1 MSESSEEF
9 QSDFFEGTEKLLEV
23 WFGTRSGNEGPKKC
37 DLRVIR
43 RATWESMLKLVKC
56 EIISQMSNEDVD
68 AYVLSESSMFISKDR
83 FILKTCGTT
92 TLLCCVEALL
102 YIVNQF
108 TGFDKVRD
116 VFYSRKNYMRPE
128 LQDKPHSSFEEEA
141 AALDTYFKDGNAYC
155 LGSINRDCWYLY
167 TLQGH
172 HINRADQTLE
182 LIMQDLDPRVM
193 SIFTQAESNSALEA
207 TRKSGIDT
215 IYPGAKIDDFLFS
228 PCGYSMNGLIKGD
241 HYMTIHITP
250 EAQCSYVSFET
261 NFPHDKYDQVV
272 STVMRIFRPS
282 KCVATVFASKDSVA
296 SRAVRHFDDLAVQG
310 FQQKELQMCRFTE
323 YDLTFALF
331 AKAPS

>member
-1 MSESSEEF
+1 
-9 QSDFFEGTEKLLEV
+9 
-23 WFGTRSGNEGPKKC
+23 
-37 DLRVIR
+37 
-43 RATWESMLKLVKC
+43 
-56 EIISQMSNEDVD
+56 
-68 AYVLSESSMFISKDR
+68 MFVSKDR

-92 TLLCCVEALL
+92 TLLLCVDALL
-102 YIVNQF
+102 YIVHKF

-141 AALDTYFKDGNAYC
+141 SVLDSFFKEGNAYC

-182 LIMQDLDPRVM
+182 LIMQDLDPKVM
-193 SIFTQAESNSALEA
+193 SIFTQAESSSALDA

-215 IYPGAKIDDFLFS
+215 LYPGAKIDDFLFS

-250 EAQCSYVSFET
+250 EPQCSYVSFET
-261 NFPHDKYDQVV
+261 NYPHEKYGQIISAVV
-272 STVMRIFRPS
+272 KIFRPG
-282 KCVATVFASKDSVA
+282 KCVATLFASKDSVA
-296 SRAVRHFDDLAVQG
+296 SKSVREFDAIHIGGYLQR
-310 FQQKELQMCRFTE
+310 ELTMSRFSE